1 MNIIHAA
8 TRQQWQ
14 KIFYNDQLKL
24 QQEHREK
31 AAMTMLSKHFRQ
43 HRLTR
48 FNQISLKTLNVNV
61 L

>member
-31 AAMTMLSKHFRQ
+31 AAMTKLSKHFRQ
-43 HRLTR
+43 HSYPV
-48 FNQISLKTLNVNV
+48 FQ
-61 L
+61 